1 MTLVD
6 PTTYTDTIAAEGAR
20 ISAIARGAPLDARVP
35 HLRRWRL
42 ADVVGHLGGVHRWA
56 AEVVERRS
64 MSVGRRRGREEGDAL
79 IDWFDDGVAHLVAT
93 LEADEPDAPCPNFS
107 PGSENTVLFWAR
119 RQAHETTMHR
129 WDAESSVGR
138 ITPFSPAFAT
148 DGIDELF
155 ATFTR
160 SRGRQVLTEP
170 IALVTTD
177 TGAEWVVSPAV
188 KGGRIDVARPRS
200 RPHGLTTIEGTAEA
214 LELALWHRLSFDEAR
229 LTITGRRDAAEAF
242 VAGPVSP

>member
-20 ISAIARGAPLDARVP
+20 ISEIARGGPLDARVP

-42 ADVVGHLGGVHRWA
+42 ADV
-56 AEVVERRS
+56 
-64 MSVGRRRGREEGDAL
+64 
-79 IDWFDDGVAHLVAT
+79 VAHLVAT

-107 PGSENTVLFWAR
+107 PGSENTVRFWAR

-129 WDAESSVGR
+129 WGAESSVER

-160 SRGRQVLTEP
+160 SRGRQILTEP

-188 KGGRIDVARPRS
+188 KGGRIDVARPGS

-229 LTITGRRDAAEAF
+229 LTFTGRRNAAEAF